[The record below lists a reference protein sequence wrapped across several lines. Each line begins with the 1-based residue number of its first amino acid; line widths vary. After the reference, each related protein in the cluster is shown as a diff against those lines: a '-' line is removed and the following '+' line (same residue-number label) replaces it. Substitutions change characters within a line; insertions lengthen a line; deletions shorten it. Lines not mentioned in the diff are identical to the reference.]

1 MILHNLQYGNISDH
15 LVHIYLCPKLFL
27 IGASSVHH
35 PYFNNHSPSRFQQHQ
50 YPNSPK
56 YKTFQPE
63 SNRSQDSHERQES
76 NKNLNGLPHYRQAP
90 GTPSKLTITKQQTP
104 STSLHATS
112 SLLASLDKSIL
123 QIRYF
128 HFGKIE

>member
-1 MILHNLQYGNISDH
+1 MPHYLAVR
-15 LVHIYLCPKLFL
+15 LVHSCLCPEIFL
-27 IGASSVHH
+27 LGTSSPHH

-63 SNRSQDSHERQES
+63 ANRSQDGHERQES
-76 NKNLNGLPHYRQAP
+76 NKNLHVLSQYRQAP

-128 HFGKIE
+128 HFGTIDS